1 MKKEK
6 TCSICA
12 KGLSKWN
19 LDSGGETYCGL
30 CFPKEDEYQLSGS
43 NPSIGIEISFVKK
56 FYDAIESREIIS
68 VTAISL
74 LENLLGTDFHN
85 TNDFRSKMQAYLN
98 KHFYKGI
105 DLRRAR
111 KYAGMEQDELAE
123 LFGISKLRIK
133 QMETNKKPLPQDAI
147 DFIRVMGG
155 EKKVTSKKSPKKRN
169 LGLGMHNAKNGNIP
183 PEKTIPKQQVSGLIR
198 CQYCGELK
206 EEWEITIDCPDS
218 YRSLLICE
226 DCYSK
231 KQSGV
236 DSIN

>member
-1 MKKEK
+1 MKKP
-6 TCSICA
+6 CSSCG
-12 KGLSKWN
+12 KDLSEWN
-19 LDSGGETYCGL
+19 LDFTGEIYCGL
-30 CFPKEDEYQLSGS
+30 CFPKEDECQLSRYCS
-43 NPSIGIEISFVKK
+43 STGIEISFVKK
-56 FYDAIESREIIS
+56 FYDAIESREI
-68 VTAISL
+68 VCVQAISC
-74 LENLLGTDFHN
+74 LENLLGTDFRN
-85 TNDFRSKMQAYLN
+85 TNDFRSKMQAYLD

-111 KYAGMEQDELAE
+111 KYAGMEQSDLAE

-133 QMETNKKPLPQDAI
+133 QLETNKKPLTQDVI

-155 EKKVTSKKSPKKRN
+155 EKKVTSKKGGKRAN